1 MKKILFSA
9 YSLDYGGIETA
20 LITLIKYLAKTKEY
34 EITLVLEKKQGA
46 FLSEV
51 PENVKIIEYTPS
63 SHKIILFRKAINLLK
78 QIKFKLQYGNKFDFS
93 ASYATYSF
101 PCSFVA
107 RCTSKNSALWVHND
121 YMNFYNNEV
130 MLYKKFFN
138 ELQIDKFKK
147 IIFVSNLDK
156 QIFGAEFPQYRKKAE
171 ICHNLIDYKT
181 ILEKSEEK
189 IDDFKR
195 KKDITFINISRH
207 DEKQKRIS
215 RIINATRKLNKEG
228 YKFNVVLIGKGTDT
242 KQYQNMAKNLKNI
255 EFLGTKKNPFPYL
268 KVSDCLLMSS
278 QFEGYPVVFIEALI
292 LGKPI
297 VTTDVS
303 DSKKDIKDK
312 YGIVNENSEKGVYEG
327 MKEFLKNGYEAQKF
341 SAEEYNQEIV
351 RKLQEII
358 NS

>member
-20 LITLIKYLAKTKEY
+20 LITLIKYLAKEY
-34 EITLVLEKKQGA
+34 EITLVLERKQGA
-46 FLSEV
+46 FLSEI

-63 SHKIILFRKAINLLK
+63 SHKIILFRKTINLFK
-78 QIKFKLQYGNKFDFS
+78 QIKFKLQYKNKFDFS

-138 ELQIDKFKK
+138 DLQIDKFKK

-171 ICHNLIDYKT
+171 VCHNLIDYKT

-189 IDDFKR
+189 VDDFK
-195 KKDITFINISRH
+195 KNKNITFINISRH

-242 KQYQNMAKNLKNI
+242 KQYQNMAKDIKNI

-268 KVSDCLLMSS
+268 KMSDCLLMSS

-303 DSKKDIKDK
+303 DSKRDIKDK
-312 YGIVNENSEKGVYEG
+312 YGIVNDNSEKGVYEG
-327 MKEFLKNGYEAQKF
+327 MKEFIKNGYEAQEF

-358 NS
+358 EEEK

>member
-20 LITLIKYLAKTKEY
+20 LITLIKYLAKEY
-34 EITLVLEKKQGA
+34 EITLVLERKQGA
-46 FLSEV
+46 FLSEI

-63 SHKIILFRKAINLLK
+63 SHKIILLRKAINLFK
-78 QIKFKLQYGNKFDFS
+78 QIKFKLQYKNKFDFS

-138 ELQIDKFKK
+138 DLQIDKFKK

-171 ICHNLIDYKT
+171 VCHNLIDYKT

-189 IDDFKR
+189 VEDFKR
-195 KKDITFINISRH
+195 NKNITFINISRH
-207 DEKQKRIS
+207 DEKQKKIS

-242 KQYQNMAKNLKNI
+242 KQYQNMAKDIKNI

-268 KVSDCLLMSS
+268 KMSDCLLMSS

-312 YGIVNENSEKGVYEG
+312 YGIVNDNSEKGVYEG
-327 MKEFLKNGYEAQKF
+327 MKEFIKNGYEAQEF

-358 NS
+358 DE

>member
-20 LITLIKYLAKTKEY
+20 LITLIKYLSKEY

-46 FLSEV
+46 FLNEI
-51 PENVKIIEYTPS
+51 PENVTIIEYTPS
-63 SHKIILFRKAINLLK
+63 SHKIKFIRKAINLCK

-101 PCSFVA
+101 PCAFVA

-130 MLYKKFFN
+130 MQYKKFFN
-138 ELQIDKFKK
+138 DLQIDKFKK

-156 QIFGAEFPQYRKKAE
+156 QIFISEFPQYRKKAH
-171 ICHNLIDYKT
+171 ICHNLIDYET
-181 ILEKSEEK
+181 IIKKSEEK

-195 KKDITFINISRH
+195 NKNITFVNISRH

-242 KQYQNMAKNLKNI
+242 KQYQNMAKSMKNI

-268 KVSDCLLMSS
+268 KACDCLLMSS
-278 QFEGYPVVFIEALI
+278 QFEGYPVVFIESLI

-297 VTTDVS
+297 VTTAVS
-303 DSKKDIKDK
+303 DSKSDIENK
-312 YGIVNENSEKGVYEG
+312 YGIVTENSEKGVYEG
-327 MKEFLKNGYEAQKF
+327 MKEFIKNGCKMENF

-351 RKLQEII
+351 SKLHTLI
-358 NS
+358 NET